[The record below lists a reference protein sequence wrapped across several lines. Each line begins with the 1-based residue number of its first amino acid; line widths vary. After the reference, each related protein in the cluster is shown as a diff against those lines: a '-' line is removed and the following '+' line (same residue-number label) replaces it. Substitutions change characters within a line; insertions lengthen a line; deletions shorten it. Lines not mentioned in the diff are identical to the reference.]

1 MKAEQGPSGAPP
13 GADPQTKPEKA
24 PTKAERR
31 PEARAGRTLRG
42 DGGPSTAGAG
52 PPTAPPGGGAE
63 TPGGSGGGAGA
74 APAEAGEKGK
84 AAKSKRPGAAQG
96 GEEEGGQ
103 DVPYRSKLRRRQDGA
118 EGVPPTPSA
127 SGEPRTR
134 GNNSAADGP
143 PEGAGVPSSPP
154 QKKAR
159 PSAGPGAAKG
169 AGADKKEKEREAA
182 KVKTEAGAAATTKR
196 KGAGGAGEGGGKKQK
211 RDQPSRGSKPR
222 EGAGGKG
229 TGAPGKV
236 SAAAQNAG
244 LAHPESAHRGTCCH
258 HCQRGEDHVQC
269 RNCLVAYCAKCL
281 RRHYPHLKREESAE
295 RCPKCRGICV
305 CKKHLRVDNSGM
317 KRMLHEL
324 GIGQDPEYSPEQEKW
339 FANYVWRT
347 ICADA
352 GQPTAPQGN
361 LLLRLLKEEF
371 GDVAPEGKL
380 PADVPEADVE
390 RGYRVVCSNCHTSIA
405 NIFRSCTNGCGLDLC
420 LSCERGARNS
430 GIEVGTPPRGEGAP
444 SASPCTGTGPDGK
457 PCKGELGL
465 YRMPRMEQDLLSL
478 TMAHASEPSS
488 LGEWQGALEARPV
501 PVAEIRKTMA
511 PKLQFKFNS
520 GLSPSSAK
528 AKSPD
533 RKFSGDKFERDH
545 RAKRPDMYRHT
556 PAGFVFCP
564 KRGDLGSPLSGLLG
578 ATVFDV
584 FQSHWRQGHP
594 VVVRNVRG
602 LMCWTPDLLSR
613 ATRQTPSNEVIDVT
627 DCEMFLTG
635 AISIHQFF
643 KAYKGQLHEAAM
655 WKLRDWPPSEAF
667 VDRRGLK
674 RLYYDFVDMLPLK
687 EYTHPKGPLNLVR
700 AFPKK
705 SGLPL
710 PDLGPKCSIACGR
723 VAEQKP
729 RPGFLQSDGDIVS
742 KLHYEIADTLNVM
755 IHVEDE
761 GEEPMEG
768 RTGTAKMNRQ
778 DYGRAAAV
786 WHIFR
791 REDVPKLKRFLCANA
806 KKFQH
811 GVALPPEVEREALR
825 SKLPTGGPFPPK
837 KVDEVVDPIHDQK
850 FFLSTQALEKLEKDE
865 GIVPWEIEQCKGE
878 AVMVP
883 AGCPCQVRNLKSCM
897 KIAMDFVS
905 PESAVAIMEFT
916 KALAKL
922 PKDHPHKQDKL
933 QGRLIVLSAGHDTAS
948 ALDSGAPRNGT
959 S

>member
-1 MKAEQGPSGAPP
+1 MKVESPPRAP
-13 GADPQTKPEKA
+13 GADPETKQEKA
-24 PTKAERR
+24 PKKAERK
-31 PEARAGRTLRG
+31 PEARAGRTPRG
-42 DGGPSTAGAG
+42 SDGPSTADA
-52 PPTAPPGGGAE
+52 AAAAAPGGVAE
-63 TPGGSGGGAGA
+63 SPGGSGGRAEAG
-74 APAEAGEKGK
+74 PAEAGEVGK
-84 AAKSKRPGAAQG
+84 TAKSKKPGTAKGA
-96 GEEEGGQ
+96 GEERSH

-143 PEGAGVPSSPP
+143 PEGAGAPSPPP

-169 AGADKKEKEREAA
+169 TGAVKKEKEREAT
-182 KVKTEAGAAATTKR
+182 KVKAEAGATTAKR
-196 KGAGGAGEGGGKKQK
+196 KAAGGAGEGGGKKQK

-229 TGAPGKV
+229 AGGAAKGQIT
-236 SAAAQNAG
+236 AQNAG
-244 LAHPESAHRGTCCH
+244 VAHPESGHRGTCCH

-281 RRHYPHLKREESAE
+281 KRHYPHLKREESAE

-317 KRMLHEL
+317 QRMLHEL

-339 FANYVWRT
+339 FANYVWHT

-352 GQPTAPQGN
+352 GQPAAPQGN
-361 LLLRLLKEEF
+361 LLLRLIKEEL
-371 GDVAPEGKL
+371 GDAAPEGKF
-380 PADVPEADVE
+380 PADVPEADLE

-420 LSCERGARNS
+420 LSCERTARTP
-430 GIEVGTPPRGEGAP
+430 GPEVSTPPRGGGAP
-444 SASPCTGTGPDGK
+444 SASPCMGTGPDGK

-478 TMAHASEPSS
+478 TMAHASQPSS
-488 LGEWQGALEARPV
+488 LGGWGGSLEARPV
-501 PVAEIRKTMA
+501 PVAEIRKIMA
-511 PKLQFKFNS
+511 PKLQFKFKS

-564 KRGDLGSPLSGLLG
+564 KREDLGSPLSGLLG

-643 KAYKGQLHEAAM
+643 KAYKGQVQESAM

-700 AFPKK
+700 AFPIK

-710 PDLGPKCSIACGR
+710 PELGPKCSIACGR
-723 VAEQKP
+723 IAEQKP
-729 RPGFLQSDGDIVS
+729 RSGFLQSDGDIVS

-768 RTGTAKMNRQ
+768 RTGTTKVDRR

-791 REDVPKLKRFLCANA
+791 REDVPKLKRFLSANA

-811 GVALPPEVEREALR
+811 GVNLPPEVEREAAR

-865 GIVPWEIEQCKGE
+865 GVVPWEIEQCKGE

-897 KIAMDFVS
+897 NIAMDFVS
-905 PESAVAIMEFT
+905 PESAAAIMEFT
-916 KALAKL
+916 QALAKL

-933 QGRLIVLSAGHDTAS
+933 QGRLIVLSAGHDTAT
-948 ALDSGAPRNGT
+948 ALNSQETCNGT
-959 S
+959 SQLS